1 TAMTTFEEQTEHVVN
16 ALYYDLLHGD
26 EIDNR
31 CLQTDSG
38 GPVPFAGELPS
49 DFDPV
54 IIASRLRQIG
64 DQCNMDFERVSS
76 QALAEVLTGKVK
88 DNLSGLALGL
98 LFMEKFGAAVDS
110 LSRSWSDQNP
120 EMVYERAFLSVSVK
134 LMMHILK
141 KVPSMFHPSQ
151 LITVINGNA
160 QVKNYI
166 EAHGGWV
173 STRS

>member
-1 TAMTTFEEQTEHVVN
+1 MTTFEEQTEHVVN

-76 QALAEVLTGKVK
+76 QALAEVLTGK
-88 DNLSGLALGL
+88 
-98 LFMEKFGAAVDS
+98 MEFGAAVDS

-166 EAHGGWV
+166 EAHGGWENLDD
-173 STRS
+173 

>member
-1 TAMTTFEEQTEHVVN
+1 MLGCKFIISLFLCLLVIHYAII
-16 ALYYDLLHGD
+16 LYPTLSLL
-26 EIDNR
+26 IV
-31 CLQTDSG
+31 L

-76 QALAEVLTGKVK
+76 QALAEVLTGK
-88 DNLSGLALGL
+88 
-98 LFMEKFGAAVDS
+98 MEKFGAAVDF

-141 KVPSMFHPSQ
+141 KVPSMFQPSQ

-166 EAHGGWV
+166 EAHGGWENLDD
-173 STRS
+173 

>member
-1 TAMTTFEEQTEHVVN
+1 MTTFEEQTEHVVN

-76 QALAEVLTGKVK
+76 QALAEVLTGK
-88 DNLSGLALGL
+88 
-98 LFMEKFGAAVDS
+98 MEKFGAAVDS

-166 EAHGGWV
+166 EAHGGWENLDD
-173 STRS
+173 

>member
-1 TAMTTFEEQTEHVVN
+1 
-16 ALYYDLLHGD
+16 
-26 EIDNR
+26 
-31 CLQTDSG
+31 
-38 GPVPFAGELPS
+38 
-49 DFDPV
+49 
-54 IIASRLRQIG
+54 
-64 DQCNMDFERVSS
+64 
-76 QALAEVLTGKVK
+76 
-88 DNLSGLALGL
+88 
-98 LFMEKFGAAVDS
+98 MEKFGAAVDS

-173 STRS
+173 STRSSL

>member
-1 TAMTTFEEQTEHVVN
+1 MTTFEEQTKHVVN
-16 ALYYDLLHGD
+16 ALYYDLLHDD

-76 QALAEVLTGKVK
+76 QALAEVLTGK
-88 DNLSGLALGL
+88 
-98 LFMEKFGAAVDS
+98 MEKFEAAVDS

-166 EAHGGWV
+166 EAHGGWENLDD
-173 STRS
+173 

>member
-1 TAMTTFEEQTEHVVN
+1 MCLCELTRLIIHYAII
-16 ALYYDLLHGD
+16 LYPTLSLL
-26 EIDNR
+26 IV
-31 CLQTDSG
+31 L

-76 QALAEVLTGKVK
+76 QALAEPGTHEGQILC
-88 DNLSGLALGL
+88 
-98 LFMEKFGAAVDS
+98 FGAAVDS

-151 LITVINGNA
+151 LIKVINGNA

-173 STRS
+173 STRSSL

>member
-1 TAMTTFEEQTEHVVN
+1 
-16 ALYYDLLHGD
+16 
-26 EIDNR
+26 
-31 CLQTDSG
+31 
-38 GPVPFAGELPS
+38 
-49 DFDPV
+49 
-54 IIASRLRQIG
+54 
-64 DQCNMDFERVSS
+64 MDFERVSS
-76 QALAEVLTGKVK
+76 QALAEVLTGK
-88 DNLSGLALGL
+88 
-98 LFMEKFGAAVDS
+98 MEKFGAAVDS

-166 EAHGGWV
+166 EAHGGWLSHAV
-173 STRS
+173 FSLAPILAGH

>member
-1 TAMTTFEEQTEHVVN
+1 MTTFEEQTEHVVN

-76 QALAEVLTGKVK
+76 QALAEVLTGK
-88 DNLSGLALGL
+88 
-98 LFMEKFGAAVDS
+98 MEFGAAVDS

-173 STRS
+173 STRSSL